1 MTDARTRLERAD
13 HGVLSTL
20 HPTRG
25 IDSVPVCF
33 VVAGD
38 VVGIP
43 IDTVKPKRSTRLGRL
58 RNLEA
63 DPRATLLV
71 EHWDA
76 DDWTALWWV
85 RVSVLLTE
93 VDASQLAELTALLL
107 AKYAQ
112 YENGGIESVV
122 ASAARRAHQLGCG
135 LVTPPR
141 LGPMKRAIAL
151 TLVAVAASTFLF
163 AACSDDSDSLS
174 GDVEQLCSDVS
185 ALNSTIQ
192 SVAGQDID
200 LKATSVTQVK
210 STLADIQSQVDAI
223 TNAGSEVSDQVKS
236 DLANAY
242 DQLKSDLADVTNSDT
257 PRAGRTADRDRP
269 HQLPRRMGRHP
280 RRAQLLG
287 HHHRLTDTV
296 GVP

>member
-1 MTDARTRLERAD
+1 M
-13 HGVLSTL
+13 
-20 HPTRG
+20 P
-25 IDSVPVCF
+25 
-33 VVAGD
+33 
-38 VVGIP
+38 
-43 IDTVKPKRSTRLGRL
+43 
-58 RNLEA
+58 N
-63 DPRATLLV
+63 
-71 EHWDA
+71 
-76 DDWTALWWV
+76 
-85 RVSVLLTE
+85 
-93 VDASQLAELTALLL
+93 QLAELIALLVT
-107 AKYAQ
+107 KYPQ

-122 ASAARRAHQLGCG
+122 ALRLVAPHQLGCG

-141 LGPMKRAIAL
+141 LGLMKRAIAL
-151 TLVAVAASTFLF
+151 TLVAVAAGTFLF

-192 SVAGQDID
+192 GIAGQDID

-257 PRAGRTADRDRP
+257 LEQAGQQIETARTNFRDAWEGI
-269 HQLPRRMGRHP
+269 L
-280 RRAQLLG
+280 AELQLLG
-287 HHHRLTDTV
+287 HHHRLTVAVVLARITGHFWRV
-296 GVP
+296 IRASSR